1 VTSVTEGRKISWLTS
16 RVSARGSTDTWVILI
31 TEGTVVLQPPEIYV
45 QGVQA
50 ADEAE
55 RWAWLLA
62 EGVPDRI
69 RKPFAG
75 RWQVADRD
83 VRLVESPSRLDR
95 LERSPWVGTFWTA
108 DGAPDP
114 EAIILGTRED
124 ARQWVTEALPTGHK
138 PLTVVER
145 PWMISATWV
154 EGGEESY
161 AVAHRGKLVAEGV
174 DDSASWNVNYEVEI
188 VGRFVHSI
196 RSIVSGPPGLDRRAI
211 EELIDRNWALISA
224 DVDVLLESEWELEEF
239 RPLGE
244 G

>member
-1 VTSVTEGRKISWLTS
+1 
-16 RVSARGSTDTWVILI
+16 
-31 TEGTVVLQPPEIYV
+31 
-45 QGVQA
+45 
-50 ADEAE
+50 
-55 RWAWLLA
+55 
-62 EGVPDRI
+62 
-69 RKPFAG
+69 
-75 RWQVADRD
+75 
-83 VRLVESPSRLDR
+83 
-95 LERSPWVGTFWTA
+95 
-108 DGAPDP
+108 
-114 EAIILGTRED
+114 
-124 ARQWVTEALPTGHK
+124 
-138 PLTVVER
+138 
-145 PWMISATWV
+145 MISATWV